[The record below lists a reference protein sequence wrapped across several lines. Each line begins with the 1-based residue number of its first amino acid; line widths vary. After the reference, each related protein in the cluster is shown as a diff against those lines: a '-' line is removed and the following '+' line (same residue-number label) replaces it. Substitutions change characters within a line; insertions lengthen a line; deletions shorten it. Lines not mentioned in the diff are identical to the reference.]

1 MADLIR
7 SNLAPVARPFRFCV
21 WVYVRFSDVGLPN
34 SRWSLVSHRF
44 DFALVVWAHFSAS
57 FSRSAMAQGD
67 VLLSPCI
74 GRSRLS
80 YSTPDSHHLRDE
92 LS

>member
-1 MADLIR
+1 
-7 SNLAPVARPFRFCV
+7 
-21 WVYVRFSDVGLPN
+21 
-34 SRWSLVSHRF
+34 
-44 DFALVVWAHFSAS
+44 
-57 FSRSAMAQGD
+57 MAQGD